1 MASTL
6 HKTMCDPL
14 VAIVGPDAVIS
25 DESELAVYK
34 CDELTIKKLP
44 AAVVLP
50 AKTED
55 VAEVVVT
62 TNLGCLLQI

>member
-1 MASTL
+1 
-6 HKTMCDPL
+6 MCDRL
-14 VAIVGPDAVIS
+14 VAIVGRDAVIS
-25 DESELAVYK
+25 DESELVVYE
-34 CDELTIKKLP
+34 CDAYTMQKNLP
-44 AAVVLP
+44 TAVVLP